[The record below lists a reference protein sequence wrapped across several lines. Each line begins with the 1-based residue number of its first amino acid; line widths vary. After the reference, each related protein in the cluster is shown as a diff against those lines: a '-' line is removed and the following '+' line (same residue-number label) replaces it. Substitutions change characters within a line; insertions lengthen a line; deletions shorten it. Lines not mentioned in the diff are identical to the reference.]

1 MTYQLRA
8 LNTRQTN
15 PNLVEWLNI
24 AGHQTRTNRSPERDG
39 NLSSNQ
45 RAPSYDLRQ
54 TPSQIEIKLAMPGVS
69 PENLEVT
76 IERRRLT
83 ISGRAETDA
92 SNDSSQLLHQG
103 CILFRDQYL
112 CRLREDVFL
121 MPCSYPFTSRPI
133 DRAEPSMISIAASIS
148 FAFRSFIFASAISLT

>member
-24 AGHQTRTNRSPERDG
+24 AGHQARTNRSPELDG

-76 IERRRLT
+76 IKRRRLT

-103 CILFRDQYL
+103 LGEGHFEKIFELT
-112 CRLREDVFL
+112 EDAD
-121 MPCSYPFTSRPI
+121 PDAIR
-133 DRAEPSMISIAASIS
+133 ASIK
-148 FAFRSFIFASAISLT
+148 FGLVTIEIPRLTDHLPRRIAVEH